1 MRSLARWAVLSLLIA
16 PVGAKAVSLGEIDVR
31 SALNQPLAAEIALT
45 ATAEELQGLT
55 IAVASSETFARY
67 GLDRPAFLTTLEF
80 RIGINPAGNRVVYV
94 TSRQAIAEPFVEL
107 LIEASSRSGRFLR
120 QYTLFLDPPT
130 LLPPSAVPQP
140 VAPAQTRVPEPGPAA
155 GGEIQ
160 RPAPRQPEPLSA
172 PASPEPRAPVR
183 EPEVVT
189 PPAPSTTR
197 AAPSAPL
204 PGTYGEVARG
214 ETLWGI
220 ATSLRPSG
228 VTMNQMMVA
237 IYEANP
243 QAFNANMNIL
253 RRGAILR
260 IPELSEIEALDRR
273 AATAEVQQH
282 TDIWQGRVSEQEPRL
297 ILVPPSDEVSAAV
310 LDASDAD
317 SAAAEAGSA
326 LDEPSAAT
334 DIDPDDRLLDVQ
346 DPDLA
351 ALQEGVGAQA
361 EEAAVPPA
369 AGADPG
375 VELESEQVF
384 ADDAEVVAEETP
396 APAPAVTEPAAA
408 TRPAPAV
415 RIPPEPSLLETILGW
430 IAMPIVWIAAG
441 GVVVVVGL
449 LLFLRGRGRAEPE
462 DVTGKWE
469 ALEAELGDDVA
480 REATARLRRQ
490 AQNEDFVVQEQPAEP
505 EPPETPPA
513 LAPAPPKKARAV
525 AAAAAVAVPK
535 ESEPADQTLSSQ
547 TVINLDQAD
556 PIAEADFHMA
566 YGLYDQAAELVSK
579 AVQAQP
585 KRRDLKLKLLE
596 VFFVWGNKESFLKT
610 AKGLRE
616 EIGARTDADWDKV
629 VIMGKQICPDEPL
642 FAAATAAAAQVDVD
656 LEAGDAPALD
666 LSFDA
671 PEADAGVDLDLG
683 AAQDDLS
690 LAQSGAGAQAKPSA
704 PAKPAAAKSAGSLNV
719 DLDIGARTQA
729 GLEAALLELD
739 DKASQTTPD
748 LEDALAATQESPT
761 GETPRSGFDDWSA
774 VTMESPTV
782 ESEGP
787 GTAEHPALR
796 EPPTVETPTV
806 ESTGIREKKSGD
818 SGEFTAELNLD
829 DLGLDLDDIKDL
841 PKNLGDSSTADE
853 AEGDTREQLQVGIE
867 TDLLSATGVTQVL
880 HEEDAEIEHGSTAIL
895 GDGDATMLAPGFED
909 GTVRT
914 EVLERP
920 IETIAVPPRGKSDL
934 DLDLDDFSAALHGG
948 DTVEQPHP
956 STFETGIFQTGSTP
970 IDLDIGADVRGD
982 DEPTGTE
989 EAAAVDAQTLTEVG
1003 TKLDLARAY
1012 IDMGDPEGARS
1023 ILEEVLGEGDPGQR
1037 REAQTLIDA
1046 LPA

>member
-1 MRSLARWAVLSLLIA
+1 
-16 PVGAKAVSLGEIDVR
+16 VSLGEIDVR

-45 ATAEELQGLT
+45 ATAEELEGLT
-55 IAVASSETFARY
+55 ISLASPETFARY
-67 GLDRPAFLTTLEF
+67 GLDRPPFLTSLEF
-80 RIGINPAGNRVVYV
+80 RIGVNPAGGRAVFV

-130 LLPPSAVPQP
+130 LLPPNAVPAP
-140 VAPAQTRVPEPGPAA
+140 IEPAQTRQPAPGA
-155 GGEIQ
+155 GEIQ
-160 RPAPRQPEPLSA
+160 RPAPVREPELERA
-172 PASPEPRAPVR
+172 PPPSESRTPVR
-183 EPEVVT
+183 EPEAVVA
-189 PPAPSTTR
+189 PPAPSATTTST
-197 AAPSAPL
+197 APPAPL
-204 PGTYGEVARG
+204 PGTYGEVQRG

-220 ATSLRPSG
+220 ATTLRPSG

-260 IPELSEIEALDRR
+260 IPELNEIQALDAR
-273 AATAEVQQH
+273 AATAEAQRQ
-282 TDIWQGRVSEQEPRL
+282 TDTWQGRVADQQPRL
-297 ILVPPSDEVSAAV
+297 ILVPPSDDISVAA
-310 LDASDAD
+310 LDAGNAD
-317 SAAAEAGSA
+317 STDSGDVSA
-326 LDEPSAAT
+326 LDEPSSST
-334 DIDPDDRLLDVQ
+334 NVEPGDRLVNVEDSE
-346 DPDLA
+346 LA
-351 ALQEGVGAQA
+351 ALQEGVGAEA
-361 EEAAVPPA
+361 EEAVPP

-384 ADDAEVVAEETP
+384 VDEPVAAEDAP
-396 APAPAVTEPAAA
+396 APAPVET
-408 TRPAPAV
+408 APAV
-415 RIPPEPSLLETILGW
+415 TPRPTPVARVEPEPSLLETILGW
-430 IAMPIVWIAAG
+430 VAMPIVWIAAG
-441 GVVVVVGL
+441 AVVVIVGL
-449 LLFLRGRGRAEPE
+449 LLFLRGRGSAEPE

-490 AQNEDFVVQEQPAEP
+490 AQDEDFVVQEQPAEP
-505 EPPETPPA
+505 EPEE
-513 LAPAPPKKARAV
+513 APAAPKKARASATAG
-525 AAAAAVAVPK
+525 AAAQ
-535 ESEPADQTLSSQ
+535 EPELADQTLSSQ

-566 YGLYDQAAELVSK
+566 YGLYDQAADLVSK

-610 AKGLRE
+610 AKTLRE
-616 EIGARTDADWDKV
+616 EVGSRPDPDWDKV

-671 PEADAGVDLDLG
+671 DEGAGAEGGVDLELG
-683 AAQDDLS
+683 AAEDNLA
-690 LAQSGAGAQAKPSA
+690 LAQSGARTSAK

-729 GLEAALLELD
+729 GLEAALLSLD
-739 DKASQTTPD
+739 DKGAQTTPD

-774 VTMESPTV
+774 ITVESPAV
-782 ESEGP
+782 ESEGSG
-787 GTAEHPALR
+787 GTVEQPVLR
-796 EPPTVETPTV
+796 ESPTMETPTV
-806 ESTGIREKKSGD
+806 ESTRLRGRKSAES
-818 SGEFTAELNLD
+818 SGEYTAELNLD
-829 DLGLDLDDIKDL
+829 DLGLDVDAL
-841 PKNLGDSSTADE
+841 KNLPQDLSSDDE
-853 AEGDTREQLQVGIE
+853 EGDTREQQQQVGLDS
-867 TDLLSATGVTQVL
+867 DLLSATGVTQVL
-880 HEEDAEIEHGSTAIL
+880 HEEDAEIEHASTAIL
-895 GDGDATMLAPGFED
+895 GDGDATMLAPGFDGD

-914 EVLERP
+914 EVIERP
-920 IETIAVPPRGKSDL
+920 IETMVTPPRGKSDL

-948 DTVEQPHP
+948 DTVEQPHAGG
-956 STFETGIFQTGSTP
+956 FETGIFQTASSTP
-970 IDLDIGADVRGD
+970 IDLDVGADVRGD

-989 EAAAVDAQTLTEVG
+989 EVGSVDPQTLTEVG

>member
-1 MRSLARWAVLSLLIA
+1 LLIV
-16 PVGAKAVSLGEIDVR
+16 PVAARAVSLGEIDVR

-45 ATAEELQGLT
+45 ATAEELEGLT
-55 IAVASSETFARY
+55 ISLASSETFSRY
-67 GLDRPAFLTTLEF
+67 GLDRPQFLTSLEF
-80 RIGINPAGNRVVYV
+80 RIGIHPGGGRAVFV

-130 LLPPSAVPQP
+130 LLPPNAVPAP
-140 VAPAQTRVPEPGPAA
+140 IEPAQTRVPEPGA
-155 GGEIQ
+155 GEIH
-160 RPAPRQPEPLSA
+160 RP
-172 PASPEPRAPVR
+172 APVR
-183 EPEVVT
+183 EPEAEQAPSPSESRTPVREPEAVVA
-189 PPAPSTTR
+189 PPAPSTTTTS
-197 AAPSAPL
+197 AAPPAPL
-204 PGTYGEVARG
+204 PGTYGEVQRG

-220 ATSLRPSG
+220 ATTLRPSG

-260 IPELSEIEALDRR
+260 IPELSEIQALDAR
-273 AATAEVQQH
+273 AATSEAQRQ
-282 TDIWQGRVSEQEPRL
+282 TDAWQGRVADSEPRL
-297 ILVPPSDEVSAAV
+297 ILVPPSDDISVAA
-310 LDASDAD
+310 LDTGNAD
-317 SAAAEAGSA
+317 STDAEDVSA
-326 LDEPSAAT
+326 LDEPSPSTEVA
-334 DIDPDDRLLDVQ
+334 PGDRLVNIEDSELAELQ
-346 DPDLA
+346 D
-351 ALQEGVGAQA
+351 GVGAGA
-361 EEAAVPPA
+361 EEAVPA

-384 ADDAEVVAEETP
+384 ADEPVAAEDTP
-396 APAPAVTEPAAA
+396 APAPAQT
-408 TRPAPAV
+408 APAV
-415 RIPPEPSLLETILGW
+415 TPRQTPAARVESEPALLDTILGW
-430 IAMPIVWIAAG
+430 VAMPIVWIGAG
-441 GVVVVVGL
+441 AVVVVVGL

-490 AQNEDFVVQEQPAEP
+490 AQDEDFVVQEQPAEP
-505 EPPETPPA
+505 EPEEA
-513 LAPAPPKKARAV
+513 APAAAPKKTRASATG
-525 AAAAAVAVPK
+525 AATAK
-535 ESEPADQTLSSQ
+535 EPELADQTLSSQ

-610 AKGLRE
+610 AKTLRE
-616 EIGARTDADWDKV
+616 EIGSRPDADWDKV

-656 LEAGDAPALD
+656 LDAGNAPALD

-671 PEADAGVDLDLG
+671 DEGAAAEGGVDLDL
-683 AAQDDLS
+683 AAQGDLS
-690 LAQSGAGAQAKPSA
+690 PTRSGGRAQSK
-704 PAKPAAAKSAGSLNV
+704 PAKPAAKSAGSLNV

-729 GLEAALLELD
+729 GLEAALLSLD
-739 DKASQTTPD
+739 DKGAQTTPD

-774 VTMESPTV
+774 ITVESPAVESDGGTVEQPVLSESPTI
-782 ESEGP
+782 
-787 GTAEHPALR
+787 
-796 EPPTVETPTV
+796 ETPTV
-806 ESTGIREKKSGD
+806 ESTRLRGRKSAES

-829 DLGLDLDDIKDL
+829 DLGLDVNDIKNL
-841 PKNLGDSSTADE
+841 PQDFGSSSDD
-853 AEGDTREQLQVGIE
+853 EGDTREQQQQVGLDS
-867 TDLLSATGVTQVL
+867 DLLSATGVTQVL
-880 HEEDAEIEHGSTAIL
+880 HEDDAEIEHASTAIL
-895 GDGDATMLAPGFED
+895 SDGDATMLAPGFEGD

-914 EVLERP
+914 EVIERP
-920 IETIAVPPRGKSDL
+920 IETMAPPEGKSDL

-948 DTVEQPHP
+948 DTVEQPHAA
-956 STFETGIFQTGSTP
+956 SFDTGIFQTASSTP

-982 DEPTGTE
+982 DDPTGTE
-989 EAAAVDAQTLTEVG
+989 EVGSVDPQTLTEVG

>member
-1 MRSLARWAVLSLLIA
+1 V
-16 PVGAKAVSLGEIDVR
+16 
-31 SALNQPLAAEIALT
+31 
-45 ATAEELQGLT
+45 
-55 IAVASSETFARY
+55 
-67 GLDRPAFLTTLEF
+67 
-80 RIGINPAGNRVVYV
+80 
-94 TSRQAIAEPFVEL
+94 
-107 LIEASSRSGRFLR
+107 
-120 QYTLFLDPPT
+120 
-130 LLPPSAVPQP
+130 
-140 VAPAQTRVPEPGPAA
+140 
-155 GGEIQ
+155 
-160 RPAPRQPEPLSA
+160 
-172 PASPEPRAPVR
+172 
-183 EPEVVT
+183 
-189 PPAPSTTR
+189 
-197 AAPSAPL
+197 APSAPL
-204 PGTYGEVARG
+204 PGSYGEVERG

-220 ATSLRPSG
+220 TRSLRPSG

-260 IPELSEIEALDRR
+260 IPELNEIEALDTR

-282 TDIWQGRVSEQEPRL
+282 TDTWQGRVADQEPRL
-297 ILVPPSDEVSAAV
+297 ILVPPSDDISVAA
-310 LDASDAD
+310 LDSGNAD
-317 SAAAEAGSA
+317 SAATDAT
-326 LDEPSAAT
+326 SAADET
-334 DIDPDDRLLDVQ
+334 ASSTAVEPGDRLLDVENSE
-346 DPDLA
+346 LA
-351 ALQEGVGAQA
+351 ALQDSVGAGA

-375 VELESEQVF
+375 VELESESVF
-384 ADDAEVVAEETP
+384 ADEPAVAGQEP
-396 APAPAVTEPAAA
+396 APEPAVTEPAVAP
-408 TRPAPAV
+408 RPAPAA
-415 RIPPEPSLLETILGW
+415 RAEPTLLETILGW
-430 IAMPIVWIAAG
+430 VAMPIVWIAAG
-441 GVVVVVGL
+441 AVVVVVGL
-449 LLFLRGRGRAEPE
+449 LLFLRRRGRAEPE

-469 ALEAELGDDVA
+469 ALEAELDDDVA

-490 AQNEDFVVQEQPAEP
+490 AQDEDFVVQEQPAEP
-505 EPPETPPA
+505 EPPAPPA
-513 LAPAPPKKARAV
+513 AAPAPAPAKKTRASAAS
-525 AAAAAVAVPK
+525 AAAAAAK
-535 ESEPADQTLSSQ
+535 EPEPADQTLSSQ

-566 YGLYDQAAELVSK
+566 YGLYDQAADLVAK

-616 EIGARTDADWDKV
+616 EIGARPDADWDKV

-642 FAAATAAAAQVDVD
+642 FAAATRAAAEVDVD

-671 PEADAGVDLDLG
+671 DEGTAAGAGVDLDLG
-683 AAQDDLS
+683 AGLDDLS
-690 LAQSGAGAQAKPSA
+690 LAQSGARAQTKPAA
-704 PAKPAAAKSAGSLNV
+704 PAKPAGGGLNV
-719 DLDIGARTQA
+719 DLDIGTRTQA

-739 DKASQTTPD
+739 EKASQTTPD

-761 GETPRSGFDDWSA
+761 AETPRSGFDDWSA

-782 ESEGP
+782 ESEAP
-787 GTAEHPALR
+787 ETVEQSALR
-796 EPPTVETPTV
+796 ESPTMETPTV
-806 ESTGIREKKSGD
+806 ESTGLRGKSAET

-829 DLGLDLDDIKDL
+829 DLGLDVDDIKDL
-841 PKNLGDSSTADE
+841 PQNLGDAASGEEES
-853 AEGDTREQLQVGIE
+853 DTREQLQVGIE
-867 TDLLSATGVTQVL
+867 SDLLSATGVTQVL
-880 HEEDAEIEHGSTAIL
+880 HEEDPEIEHSSTAIL
-895 GDGDATMLAPGFED
+895 SDSDATMLAPGFDGD

-914 EVLERP
+914 EVIERP
-920 IETIAVPPRGKSDL
+920 IETMVPPAKRKSDL

-956 STFETGIFQTGSTP
+956 QSLETGIFQSGGSTP

-989 EAAAVDAQTLTEVG
+989 EVGSVDPQTLTEVG

>member
-1 MRSLARWAVLSLLIA
+1 MRSLARWAVLSVLIA
-16 PVGAKAVSLGEIDVR
+16 PVAAKAVSLGEIDVR

-45 ATAEELQGLT
+45 ATAEELEGLT
-55 IAVASSETFARY
+55 ISLASAETFARY
-67 GLDRPAFLTTLEF
+67 GLDRPGFLTSLEF
-80 RIGINPAGNRVVYV
+80 RIGINPSGNRAVFV
-94 TSRQAIAEPFVEL
+94 TSRQSIAEPFVEL
-107 LIEASSRSGRFLR
+107 LVEASTRSGRLLR

-130 LLPPSAVPQP
+130 LLPPSAAPPP
-140 VAPAQTRVPEPGPAA
+140 VAPAQTRVPEPGAA
-155 GGEIQ
+155 GGEIRRTTPVREPEAE
-160 RPAPRQPEPLSA
+160 RPSVVEP
-172 PASPEPRAPVR
+172 PPPVR
-183 EPEVVT
+183 EPEVVA
-189 PPAPSTTR
+189 PRAPATTSV
-197 AAPSAPL
+197 APSAPL
-204 PGTYGEVARG
+204 PGSYGEVQRG

-220 ATSLRPSG
+220 ATTLRPSG

-260 IPELSEIEALDRR
+260 IPELSEIQALDAR
-273 AATAEVQQH
+273 AATTEAQRQ
-282 TDIWQGRVSEQEPRL
+282 TDAWQGRVTEQEPRL
-297 ILVPPSDEVSAAV
+297 ILVPPSDDVSVAA
-310 LDASDAD
+310 LDPGNAD
-317 SAAAEAGSA
+317 AEAADDVGA
-326 LDEPSAAT
+326 GDELSSSREVEAGE
-334 DIDPDDRLLDVQ
+334 RLVDVQ
-346 DPDLA
+346 DPELA
-351 ALQEGVGAQA
+351 ALQDRVGAEA
-361 EEAAVPPA
+361 EDAAVPPA
-369 AGADPG
+369 PGVDPG

-384 ADDAEVVAEETP
+384 ADVPPVAAEETP
-396 APAPAVTEPAAA
+396 APAPVVTEPAP
-408 TRPAPAV
+408 TPAPAARV
-415 RIPPEPSLLETILGW
+415 DAEPSLLETLLGW

-449 LLFLRGRGRAEPE
+449 LLFLRRRGRAEPE

-505 EPPETPPA
+505 EPEEAPLPA
-513 LAPAPPKKARAV
+513 APPKRARASGASP
-525 AAAAAVAVPK
+525 AAALQ
-535 ESEPADQTLSSQ
+535 EPEPSDQTLSSQ

-610 AKGLRE
+610 AKGLRDE
-616 EIGARTDADWDKV
+616 VGGRPDADWDKV

-642 FAAATAAAAQVDVD
+642 FAAATAAAAEVDVD
-656 LEAGDAPALD
+656 LEAGDATRLD

-671 PEADAGVDLDLG
+671 DESAGADVDLDLG
-683 AAQDDLS
+683 ADEDDLA
-690 LAQSGAGAQAKPSA
+690 LAQSGTRAQAKPPASA
-704 PAKPAAAKSAGSLNV
+704 KSKPAAKSNLAI

-739 DKASQTTPD
+739 SKPD
-748 LEDALAATQESPT
+748 DDDPLAATHESPT
-761 GETPRSGFDDWSA
+761 AETPRSGYDDWSGD
-774 VTMESPTV
+774 TMESPTV
-782 ESEGP
+782 ESAAP
-787 GTAEHPALR
+787 GTVEQPAFR
-796 EPPTVETPTV
+796 EPPTVETPTI
-806 ESTGIREKKSGD
+806 ENTGLRGKSADGSAD
-818 SGEFTAELNLD
+818 FTAELNLD
-829 DLGLDLDDIKDL
+829 DLGLDITDVKDL
-841 PKNLGDSSTADE
+841 GQNLGDLAAAEE
-853 AEGDTREQLQVGIE
+853 AGSDTREQIGIDS
-867 TDLLSATGVTQVL
+867 DLLSATGVTQVL
-880 HEEDAEIEHGSTAIL
+880 HEEDPQVLHSATAVL
-895 GDGDATMLAPGFED
+895 GDGDATMLAPGFEGD

-914 EVLERP
+914 EVMERP
-920 IETIAVPPRGKSDL
+920 IETLKAGPARSKSDL

-948 DTVEQPHP
+948 DTVEQPHGG
-956 STFETGIFQTGSTP
+956 SFETGVFKTGSTP

-989 EAAAVDAQTLTEVG
+989 EVGGVDPQTLTEVG